1 MSIFIFANIYMY
13 FIEILMYM
21 NFRAIKRSIPATVHR
36 SQAVLVKLLH
46 VDPMHF
52 SVFQLII
59 STKMPKV

>member
-1 MSIFIFANIYMY
+1 MY